1 MYSLAYSML
10 EDIEATKETLS
21 NLNSTYLARV
31 DIEVAYS
38 SNRMDSVMKKFGA
51 MTTIMLPLT
60 FVTGLW
66 GMNVNVRVT
75 RVELPR

>member
-1 MYSLAYSML
+1 
-10 EDIEATKETLS
+10 
-21 NLNSTYLARV
+21 V

-60 FVTGLW
+60 FITGLW
-66 GMNVNVRVT
+66 GMNVNVRT
-75 RVELPR
+75 SL